1 MKQTLLFTK
10 VMLVFICIALAMPS
24 QAQDS
29 QTVPELIF
37 KNPMPES
44 GTAGA
49 DGAVYRFPD
58 VAPNIDA
65 LVKIAGRSST
75 DVVISNIDLN
85 NTGYDNA
92 FQPQISYKNGNAPAN
107 SDWWLDFDF
116 NFVIKNTTT
125 PVNVAAFNI
134 TGLDIDGDGG
144 TLHEYVSFM
153 SPSSYTLE
161 ANSSL
166 TVENILDLILN
177 ILTPGKKFNGPTTN
191 YTNINTT
198 ATAVMTTIHYL
209 NRNFFRMRA
218 GGATGN
224 SSTSAADRMYSFWF
238 KGFTYNTPVVITLP
252 VKLRSF
258 DAYLKADNK
267 VDLKWT
273 TASEIN
279 VSHFVVERSTDGIN
293 YSDAGLV
300 FAYGNSTVD
309 KDYVLTDN
317 LANTKSDIVYYRLRS
332 VDIDGKSQYSEVR
345 IIRINTKSENSLTIL
360 TYPNPV
366 TSELRITLPANWQ
379 NKKVVYELFKA
390 NGQIAKRAENTNSS
404 QTETMNV
411 SQLAPGFYIVRVIC
425 NGEMAQQ
432 KIIKQ

>member
-1 MKQTLLFTK
+1 MKQILLFTK
-10 VMLVFICIALAMPS
+10 VILLALCVAIAMPS

-37 KNPMPES
+37 KNPTPES
-44 GTAGA
+44 GVAGA

-65 LVKIAGRSST
+65 LVKIAGRSSS

-92 FQPQISYKNGNAPAN
+92 FQPQISYKNGYAPKN
-107 SDWWLDFDF
+107 STWWLDFDF
-116 NFVIKNTTT
+116 NFVTKNTTT

-134 TGLDIDGDGG
+134 SGLDIDGDGG
-144 TLHEYVSFM
+144 SLNEYVSFY
-153 SPSSYTLE
+153 SPSTYTLE
-161 ANSSL
+161 SNTSL
-166 TVENILDLILN
+166 TVENIMDLVLN
-177 ILTPGKKFNGPTTN
+177 ILTPGKKFNGPKTN
-191 YTNINTT
+191 YSNINTT
-198 ATAVMTTIHYL
+198 ATQVMTTL
-209 NRNFFRMRA
+209 NYVNKSFFRMRA
-218 GGATGN
+218 GASTGN

-238 KGFTYNTPVVITLP
+238 KGFIYNTPVVITLP
-252 VKLRSF
+252 IKLKSF
-258 DAYLKADNK
+258 NANLKGNNK

-273 TASEIN
+273 TSSEIN
-279 VSHFVVERSTDGIN
+279 VSHFVVERSTDGIT

-309 KDYVLTDN
+309 NDYSLTDN
-317 LANTKSDIVYYRLRS
+317 LANIKSDIVYYRLRS
-332 VDIDGKSQYSEVR
+332 VDMDGKSQYSEVK
-345 IIRINTKSENSLTIL
+345 IIKLDTKTANTLTII

-366 TSELRITLPANWQ
+366 TNELHVTLPAKWQ

-390 NGQIAKRAENTNSS
+390 NGQIARRTENAGSS
-404 QTETMNV
+404 QTETLNV
-411 SQLAPGFYIVRVIC
+411 SQLAPGFYIIRVQC
-425 NGEMAQQ
+425 NGEVSQQ